1 MTGPKSQPNKVDDA
15 LDEEA
20 ARWSERL
27 REAPGDAKRR
37 QAFESWV
44 SADPARRAAYERAER
59 AWAAARAFADS
70 PELSA
75 LRAET
80 LSRTVIQRE
89 ARRFGARAFA
99 ALAASLLVVVIGA
112 GVWFGAFGLRL
123 QGDTPI
129 AGTTPGGAKV
139 YETAIGQRLVLTL
152 ADDSVVTLDTASRIS
167 VAYTRAERTVRLHAG
182 QAFFKVAR
190 DTTRPFAVIAGGKRV
205 VAVGTQ
211 FDVRLSGD
219 GVAVTLVE
227 GKVRVE
233 PAAPSDAASTTELA
247 PGQQFVAH
255 KDATALVRQ
264 TDVSR
269 ATSWRHGQAIFEN
282 DTLAAAVAEMN
293 RYSRRPIVLSDARLA
308 ELRISGAFE
317 TGQSDAFVE
326 ALTTYFPTIVV
337 KANNESRI
345 ELAWRN

>member
-1 MTGPKSQPNKVDDA
+1 MKESRNTRKVDA
-15 LDEEA
+15 GLDEEA

-27 REAPGDAKRR
+27 REAPDDSKLKH
-37 QAFESWV
+37 AFEIWV
-44 SADPARRAAYERAER
+44 SADPARRSAYERAEQ
-59 AWAAARAFADS
+59 AWAVARAHADA

-75 LRAET
+75 LRSET

-89 ARRFGARAFA
+89 ARRFSTRAFV
-99 ALAASLLVVVIGA
+99 ALAASLLIVLLGA
-112 GVWFGAFGLRL
+112 GAWFGEFGLRP
-123 QGDTPI
+123 QADTHV
-129 AGTTPGGAKV
+129 AGVAPDGGKL
-139 YETAIGQRLVLTL
+139 YETAIGQRLVITL
-152 ADDSVVTLDTASRIS
+152 EDDSVVTLDTASRIS
-167 VAYTRAERTVRLHAG
+167 VSYSRTERTVRLQSG

-190 DTTRPFAVIAGGKRV
+190 DTARPFAVLAGEKRV

-211 FDVRLSGD
+211 FDVRLSRD

-233 PAAPSDAASTTELA
+233 PAAAPDVALTTELM
-247 PGQQFVAH
+247 PGQQLVART
-255 KDATALVRQ
+255 DAVALVRQ

-282 DTLAAAVAEMN
+282 DSLSSAVAEMN
-293 RYSRRPIVLSDARLA
+293 RYSRRPIVLNDARLA
-308 ELRISGAFE
+308 GLRISGAFE

-345 ELAWRN
+345 ELGWRN